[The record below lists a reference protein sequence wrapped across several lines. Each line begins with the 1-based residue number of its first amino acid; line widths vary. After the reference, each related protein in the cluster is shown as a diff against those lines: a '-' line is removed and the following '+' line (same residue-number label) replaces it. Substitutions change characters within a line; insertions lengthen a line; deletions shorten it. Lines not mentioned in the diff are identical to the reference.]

1 MPHIPKNALEGAPRA
16 ALSSAPKPTARYVG
30 QPVSQVRR
38 NNSLLSRLSPR
49 TFEVDSLKLAN
60 MLLTE
65 ESEKRKFSSDD
76 YTRQL
81 LHDD

>member
-1 MPHIPKNALEGAPRA
+1 MPHIPKNAIEGAPRA
-16 ALSSAPKPTARYVG
+16 ALSSDPKPTARYVG